1 MDQDKTIPGFVA
13 PDSNKALAMRAPA
26 RTHENEHSP
35 SSQVDGHHT
44 LASLVADSVAEDTAK
59 GTVDGTK
66 QLSPTDGPDATSIIP
81 SPPRFVPR
89 PVPAAHT
96 TVGGN
101 RHAST
106 KYRGNRLAP
115 SNISAAIPEE
125 QSCALFIRNL
135 PPWLTYAQ
143 LFAAFRGV
151 GRFASVHINQAN
163 QEHATSA
170 ARDRASAAELMR
182 RIENGEMVLDGYLA
196 NAVWGRVRVPAKP
209 HVGGSRAI
217 RVTGHP
223 FVVNT
228 EHLLSYFNAHFHCNL
243 EGMRLVNRGYATATV
258 EVEFASFTNQAEN
271 AFRLIRKD
279 GVFNGDRVSV
289 NYIHDPCE

>member
-13 PDSNKALAMRAPA
+13 PGSNKALAVRAPA

-35 SSQVDGHHT
+35 GSQEDGHHT

-66 QLSPTDGPDATSIIP
+66 QLSPTDGPDATSVIP

-89 PVPAAHT
+89 PAPAAHT
-96 TVGGN
+96 TVGAP

-115 SNISAAIPEE
+115 SNLSAAIPED
-125 QSCALFIRNL
+125 QNCALFIRNL

-170 ARDRASAAELMR
+170 AKVAL
-182 RIENGEMVLDGYLA
+182 
-196 NAVWGRVRVPAKP
+196 
-209 HVGGSRAI
+209 
-217 RVTGHP
+217 
-223 FVVNT
+223 
-228 EHLLSYFNAHFHCNL
+228 
-243 EGMRLVNRGYATATV
+243 
-258 EVEFASFTNQAEN
+258 
-271 AFRLIRKD
+271 
-279 GVFNGDRVSV
+279 
-289 NYIHDPCE
+289 